1 MSAKRRFSFKPFPWG
16 TFVWLTLVWIL
27 LWGEFSWGNIA
38 AGILVSAVV
47 TVVFPLPPIDYQG
60 TLRPWN
66 IIKLFARFLFDLTT
80 ASIQVA
86 IQAFMFHRTPHGA
99 VVRVKLKSNSDLY
112 LTIVSELSCLVPG
125 SIVIEAHRLT
135 GTLYLHVLDLERY
148 GGIEKVRTDVWD
160 LEARVMRAFAS
171 QEELDRA
178 GIPRKRIKAAVSAES
193 PEVTS

>member
-1 MSAKRRFSFKPFPWG
+1 MSAKRRLMFKPFPWG
-16 TFVWLTLVWIL
+16 TFIWLTLVWVL

-47 TVVFPLPPIDYQG
+47 TFVFPLPPIDYQG

-66 IIKLFARFLFDLTT
+66 IAKLFGRFLMDLTA

-178 GIPRKRIKAAVSAES
+178 GIPKKPVRTSTVTKST
-193 PEVTS
+193 EVTS

>member
-1 MSAKRRFSFKPFPWG
+1 MTQRRRFDLKSFPWG
-16 TFVWLTLVWIL
+16 TFAWLTIVWVL
-27 LWGEFSWGNIA
+27 LWGEISWGNILSGLMVA
-38 AGILVSAVV
+38 LVV
-47 TVVFPLPPIDYQG
+47 TQVFPLPPIDYRG
-60 TLRPWN
+60 KVRP
-66 IIKLFARFLFDLTT
+66 ILVIRLFSRFLYDLSR
-80 ASIQVA
+80 ASAQVA
-86 IQAFMFHRTPHGA
+86 MQAFMFGTTPHGA

-148 GGIEKVRTDVWD
+148 GGIDQVRTDVWD

-178 GIPRKRIKAAVSAES
+178 GIALRPTRPDRTGSQ
-193 PEVTS
+193 EVTQ